1 MHHTADIFN
10 PDIFIVDKEPLGLR
24 GEIENTLWMLKDRG
38 VPLILGLRD
47 VMDDPDLLAPEWERK
62 NVVPAL
68 RDLYD
73 DIWVYGLPQ
82 ICDPLEGV
90 ERRNRCASA

>member
-1 MHHTADIFN
+1 M
-10 PDIFIVDKEPLGLR
+10 PL
-24 GEIENTLWMLKDRG
+24 
-38 VPLILGLRD
+38 VLGLRD

-90 ERRNRCASA
+90 ELPKSVRKQDDLYRLSAPHPAPYPAAADAAAEDQRALSSW